1 MAGADAISTAAGAGS
16 LIAGAT
22 PFGWA
27 QLATQG
33 LGALGAL
40 DKPAGPSTSGG
51 LFGSTQAPFDA
62 SGFTINFGNNATQDT
77 RSGDRGGSTL
87 NPTNT
92 ASGAGGY
99 STAAAPGGSATGGL
113 SMNTLYIVGGAVL
126 LLLLI
131 KRKG

>member
-1 MAGADAISTAAGAGS
+1 MSGEAISTAAGAGS

-33 LGALGAL
+33 LGALGSL
-40 DKPAGPSTSGG
+40 DKPAGPSSSNG
-51 LFGSTQAPFDA
+51 LFGSSQSPFDS
-62 SGFTINFGNNATQDT
+62 SGWTVNFGNNASQDT
-77 RSGDRGGSTL
+77 RSGDRGGASL

-113 SMNTLYIVGGAVL
+113 SMNTLYVVGGAVL

>member
-1 MAGADAISTAAGAGS
+1 MSEAINKAAGAGS

-27 QLATQG
+27 QVGTQA
-33 LGALGAL
+33 LSALTGAAK
-40 DKPAGPSTSGG
+40 DGPISSGG
-51 LFGSTQAPFDA
+51 TFGSVQSAFDS
-62 SGFTINFGNNATQDT
+62 SGWTVNFGDNANQDT
-77 RSGDRGGSTL
+77 RSGDRGGPSLT
-87 NPTNT
+87 PTNT

-99 STAAAPGGSATGGL
+99 STAAAPGGSASGGL

>member
-1 MAGADAISTAAGAGS
+1 MAAANAISNAAGAAS

-40 DKPAGPSTSGG
+40 DKPGGPSSSNG
-51 LFGSTQAPFDA
+51 LFGSSQSPFDS
-62 SGFTINFGNNATQDT
+62 SGWTVNFGNNASQDT

-99 STAAAPGGSATGGL
+99 STAAAPGGNAAGGL
-113 SMNTLYIVGGAVL
+113 SMNTLYLVGGAVL
-126 LLLLI
+126 LLLLL